1 MADHLKTGGRPYF
14 FALFWPPHRKIVF
27 RQVLL
32 SPVFSNFLIFGGVG
46 PEEILPVL

>member
-14 FALFWPPHRKIVF
+14 FCPFWRLHRKIIF

-32 SPVFSNFLIFGGVG
+32 SPAFEKILMRSSVG
-46 PEEILPVL
+46 PEEILPV